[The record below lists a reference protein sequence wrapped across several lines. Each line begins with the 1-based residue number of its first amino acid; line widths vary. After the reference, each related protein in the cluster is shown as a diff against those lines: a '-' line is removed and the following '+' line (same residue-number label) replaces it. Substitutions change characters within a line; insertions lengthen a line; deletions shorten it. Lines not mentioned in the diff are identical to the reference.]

1 MTKSVYSEM
10 SVVDLKKKSFDL
22 KNEVVVLT
30 MQKNSGALKDVSKI
44 RKARREKARVLT
56 ALRKKRT

>member
-10 SVVDLKKKSFDL
+10 SVADLKKKSFDL

-30 MQKNSGALKDVSKI
+30 MQKNSGSLKDVSEI

-56 ALRKKRT
+56 ALRKKNI

>member
-10 SVVDLKKKSFDL
+10 SVADLKKKSFDL
-22 KNEVVVLT
+22 KNEVIILM
-30 MQKNSGALKDVSKI
+30 MQKNSGTLKDVSKI

-56 ALRKKRT
+56 ELNKKSI

>member
-10 SVVDLKKKSFDL
+10 SVADLKKKSFDL

-56 ALRKKRT
+56 ALRKKNI

>member
-10 SVVDLKKKSFDL
+10 SVADLKKKSFDL

-30 MQKNSGALKDVSKI
+30 MQKNSGVLKDISKI

-56 ALRKKRT
+56 ELNKKSI

>member
-10 SVVDLKKKSFDL
+10 SVADLKKKSFDL

-44 RKARREKARVLT
+44 RKTRREKARVLT
-56 ALRKKRT
+56 ELRKKSI

>member
-10 SVVDLKKKSFDL
+10 SDADLKKKSFDL

-56 ALRKKRT
+56 ELNKKSV

>member
-10 SVVDLKKKSFDL
+10 SVADLKKKSFDL

-30 MQKNSGALKDVSKI
+30 MQKNSGALKEV
-44 RKARREKARVLT
+44 
-56 ALRKKRT
+56 

>member
-10 SVVDLKKKSFDL
+10 SVADLKKKSFDL

-44 RKARREKARVLT
+44 RKARTINQEK
-56 ALRKKRT
+56 K

>member
-1 MTKSVYSEM
+1 MTKSVYNEM
-10 SVVDLKKKSFDL
+10 SVADLKKKSFDL

-56 ALRKKRT
+56 ELNKKSI

>member
-10 SVVDLKKKSFDL
+10 SVADLKKKSFDL

-30 MQKNSGALKDVSKI
+30 MQKKSGALKDVSKI

-56 ALRKKRT
+56 ELNKKSV

>member
-1 MTKSVYSEM
+1 MTKSVYSGM
-10 SVVDLKKKSFDL
+10 SVANLKKKSFDL
-22 KNEVVVLT
+22 KNEVVVLI

-56 ALRKKRT
+56 ELNKKSV

>member
-10 SVVDLKKKSFDL
+10 SVADLKKKSFDL

-44 RKARREKARVLT
+44 RKARREKARALT
-56 ALRKKRT
+56 ELNKKSV

>member
-10 SVVDLKKKSFDL
+10 SVVDLKKRSFDL

-30 MQKNSGALKDVSKI
+30 MQKNSDALKDVSKI

-56 ALRKKRT
+56 ELNKKRI

>member
-1 MTKSVYSEM
+1 MTKSVYNEM
-10 SVVDLKKKSFDL
+10 SVADLKKKSFDL

-56 ALRKKRT
+56 ELNKKSV

>member
-10 SVVDLKKKSFDL
+10 SVADLKKKSFDL
-22 KNEVVVLT
+22 KNKVVVLT
-30 MQKNSGALKDVSKI
+30 MQKNSGVLKDVSKI

-56 ALRKKRT
+56 ELNKKSI